1 MAQPKLMEKPPD
13 CGAVHVNVTPGEF
26 DAELIEHHF
35 AIPGDTGANPFAM
48 RRRQLDARRM
58 GLSYRR
64 KRTSGAMQGHHVVDK
79 FRRHP
84 EMQGCLPMAVAF
96 LYKPNN
102 TRTQFDRMR
111 LAPWRLSSPR
121 QSESQI
127 CKYGKPESQ

>member
-1 MAQPKLMEKPPD
+1 MEKPPD

-26 DAELIEHHF
+26 DAELIERHF
-35 AIPGDTGANPFAM
+35 ATPGDNPFAM
-48 RRRQLDARRM
+48 RHQVATRRM

-64 KRTSGAMQGHHVVDK
+64 KRTSGAMEGHHVVDK

-96 LYKPNN
+96 LYKPND